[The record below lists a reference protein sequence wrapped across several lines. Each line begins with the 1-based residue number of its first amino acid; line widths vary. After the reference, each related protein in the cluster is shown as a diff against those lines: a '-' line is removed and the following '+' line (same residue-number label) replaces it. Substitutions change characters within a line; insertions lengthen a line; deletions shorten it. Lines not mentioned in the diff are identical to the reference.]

1 MQYPNAQQN
10 YSYNQKYALA
20 LNNPQM
26 VDKPVKIDQFN
37 LENILLHSLDYRLS
51 PMSEY

>member
-1 MQYPNAQQN
+1 MQYLNAQQN

-26 VDKPVKIDQFN
+26 DDKLLKSHQLN
-37 LENILLHSLDYRLS
+37 LENILQRSLDYRVS
-51 PMSEY
+51 PLSEY